1 MKVPSFLKL
10 IKRFVINYK
19 LYVVLNIVFNILATV
34 FSLFSFALIIPIL
47 KILFKMEDAAYVY
60 QPLRLSMD
68 VLKNDGYWWVQN
80 FIVTNGGTTTLVLLG
95 SILIIMTLLKTGATY
110 MASFYI
116 IPLRTG
122 VVRDLRQQLFDKIT
136 DLNIGFF
143 HHHQKGDIISR
154 MTTDVN
160 EVESSIMSSIEM
172 MSKNPIMILIY
183 LGVMLVL
190 SWQMTLFVIVV
201 LPISGLL
208 MGKVGKSLKRKSK
221 LAQLQMGQVM
231 SQIEETLGGLRII
244 KAFNAEKMVMN
255 RFDKINNTLR
265 DTSKAM
271 NRRNSLAH
279 PMSEF
284 LGTITIAIVMMFGGK
299 LILDGDSMLD
309 APTFIYYLI
318 IFYSIINPAKELSK
332 AWYSIEKGRASLD
345 RIDVILSAQNPL
357 KIVNNPKEV
366 KPFADKIEFKNVSF
380 KYDENWVLQD
390 INLTIEKGKSVA
402 LVGQSGSGK
411 STLVDLLP
419 RFYDVQ
425 KGEIAIDG
433 INIKDMTL
441 YDLRYQMGNVN
452 QEAILFNDTIENNI
466 KFGVT
471 NATTEEVIAAA
482 KIANAHTFIMET
494 EEGYQTNIGDRGE
507 RLSGGQRQRL
517 SIARAIL
524 KNPPI
529 LILDEATSALD
540 TESEK
545 LVQEALEHLMK
556 SRTTIMI
563 AHRLSTIRNADE
575 ICVID
580 AGRIVERGKHEE
592 LIAMDG
598 IYKKL
603 CDMQSF

>member
-471 NATTEEVIAAA
+471 NATTDEVIAAA

-545 LVQEALEHLMK
+545 LVQEALEHLME